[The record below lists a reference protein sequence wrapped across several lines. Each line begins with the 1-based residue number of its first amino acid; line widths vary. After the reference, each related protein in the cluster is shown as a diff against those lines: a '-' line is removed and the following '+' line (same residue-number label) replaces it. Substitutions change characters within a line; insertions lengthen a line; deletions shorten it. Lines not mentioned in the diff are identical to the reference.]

1 MYYRYL
7 LSILVTYVRKS
18 TPELEKALLL
28 VRSLRGKFKLH
39 FFTLYLV
46 IIGYHYID
54 ACATLRFPNE
64 IKTDISE

>member
-1 MYYRYL
+1 MYKMYYRYL

-39 FFTLYLV
+39 IFTYIFFFEV
-46 IIGYHYID
+46 QAII
-54 ACATLRFPNE
+54 T
-64 IKTDISE
+64 